1 MRLDP
6 MVEWQRL
13 SKHYRSL
20 GDDELR
26 ELVADSSDLTETA
39 RQVLNDE
46 MKRRGLKQQV
56 AQTAAAH
63 STGTI
68 YEGGRDGDTDFY
80 PAEPARGEDDE
91 GLSDGSVEYTWKTPL
106 CECDT
111 EEQVQELIETLR
123 RAGIDAWVRRQ
134 RGRASLLS
142 VAADQLDQARA
153 IAAQPIPAEIV
164 DEVRRDSDEG
174 PQDFAMPSCPK
185 CGASDPFLAGVNP
198 VNRWR
203 CGACGEEWVE
213 ADSESPAASG
223 R

>member
-6 MVEWQRL
+6 LMEWQRL
-13 SKHYRSL
+13 SKHYQSL

-26 ELVADSSDLTETA
+26 ELAADGSDLTETA

-46 MKRRGLKQQV
+46 MKRRGLKQEVTQI
-56 AQTAAAH
+56 AAH
-63 STGTI
+63 SA
-68 YEGGRDGDTDFY
+68 
-80 PAEPARGEDDE
+80 PAVYDERRNWDDVYIPPPRRNDDE
-91 GLSDGSVEYTWKTPL
+91 GRSDGPVEYTWKTPL

-111 EEQVQELIETLR
+111 EEQVRELTEALR
-123 RAGIDAWVRRQ
+123 RVGIDSWVRGQ
-134 RGRASLLS
+134 RGRSSLLS

-164 DEVRRDSDEG
+164 DEVRRDADAG

-198 VNRWR
+198 VNHWR

-213 ADSESPAASG
+213 DDSELPIAG
-223 R
+223 ER

>member
-1 MRLDP
+1 MRL
-6 MVEWQRL
+6 ERQRL
-13 SKHYRSL
+13 SKHYQFL

-26 ELVADSSDLTETA
+26 GLAADSSDLTETA

-46 MKRRGLKQQV
+46 MKRRGLKQETTQI
-56 AQTAAAH
+56 AAAH
-63 STGTI
+63 RTGTV
-68 YEGGRDGDTDFY
+68 YDDGGDRDTDFC
-80 PAEPARGEDDE
+80 PAEPDEDDE
-91 GLSDGSVEYTWKTPL
+91 DRSDGPVEYTWKTPL

-123 RAGIDAWVRRQ
+123 RAGIDAWVMRQ

-142 VAADQLDQARA
+142 VAADQLDQARV

-164 DEVRRDSDEG
+164 DEVRRDAAEA

-185 CGASDPFLAGVNP
+185 CGASDPFLAGVDP

-213 ADSESPAASG
+213 ADSESPAANAG
-223 R
+223 